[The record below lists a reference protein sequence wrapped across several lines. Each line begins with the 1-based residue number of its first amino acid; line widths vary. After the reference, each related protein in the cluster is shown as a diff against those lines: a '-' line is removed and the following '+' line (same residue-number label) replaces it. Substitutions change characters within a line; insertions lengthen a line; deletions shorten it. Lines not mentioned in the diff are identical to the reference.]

1 MKPLNKRINRKK
13 ASKLTLK
20 TRRRHHRL
28 ALNDPHMMASDIP
41 ATIRPEDVKT
51 HQHY

>member
-20 TRRRHHRL
+20 THHKHNRQR
-28 ALNDPHMMASDIP
+28 LNDEMNVSISGNPD
-41 ATIRPEDVKT
+41 IRPEDVKM